1 MKKRITARMYKVTE
15 CQELHEFHEF
25 HELKI
30 NNSNI
35 LFLRSVL
42 LSNNSFYE
50 DENGNWLLKFFLG
63 EQYEQVIFI
72 DFSQKELSYKNLQ
85 VLSLSK
91 LIIDDSAFDD
101 LLAEE
106 ISLEIRKSKAIRKH
120 HFIEY
125 PSHYEH
131 IDGRGMGFYSRIPD
145 QEYNFS
151 RRIILLALAYAYL
164 GAIENISNRLS
175 ECICCQSD
183 DIEKLR
189 QLYIEAT
196 KFKAVFLFHQPVLM
210 KNVSLIETW
219 KYLDKVF
226 DINSAS
232 DELLEQLSSVHY
244 ILNLDDDKK
253 RKNIEDLKI
262 KRQEK
267 WNMLF
272 TMLGIFIG
280 LIELFK

>member
-15 CQELHEFHEF
+15 CQEPNKF

-50 DENGNWLLKFFLG
+50 DKNGNWLLKFFLG

-131 IDGRGMGFYSRIPD
+131 IDGRGMGFYSRIPE

-151 RRIILLALAYAYL
+151 RRLILLALAYAYL

-183 DIEKLR
+183 NIEKLR

>member
-15 CQELHEFHEF
+15 CQELHEFHE
-25 HELKI
+25 LKI

-42 LSNNSFYE
+42 LSNTSFYE

-151 RRIILLALAYAYL
+151 RRLILLALAYAYL

>member
-1 MKKRITARMYKVTE
+1 M
-15 CQELHEFHEF
+15 
-25 HELKI
+25 
-30 NNSNI
+30 
-35 LFLRSVL
+35 
-42 LSNNSFYE
+42 
-50 DENGNWLLKFFLG
+50 KFFLG

-151 RRIILLALAYAYL
+151 RRLILLALAYAYL

>member
-15 CQELHEFHEF
+15 CQEPNKF

-131 IDGRGMGFYSRIPD
+131 IDGRGMGFYSRIPE
-145 QEYNFS
+145 QESNFS
-151 RRIILLALAYAYL
+151 SRIILLALAYAYL

-183 DIEKLR
+183 NIEKLR

>member
-15 CQELHEFHEF
+15 CQEPNKF

-50 DENGNWLLKFFLG
+50 DKNGNWLLKFFLG

-131 IDGRGMGFYSRIPD
+131 IDGRGMGFYSRIPE

-151 RRIILLALAYAYL
+151 RRLILLALAYAYL

-183 DIEKLR
+183 NIEKLR

-232 DELLEQLSSVHY
+232 DVLLEQLSSVHY

>member
-15 CQELHEFHEF
+15 CQELHEF

-125 PSHYEH
+125 SSHYEH
-131 IDGRGMGFYSRIPD
+131 IDGRGMGFYSRIPE

-151 RRIILLALAYAYL
+151 RRLILLALAYAYL

-183 DIEKLR
+183 NIEKLR

>member
-15 CQELHEFHEF
+15 CQEPNKF

-50 DENGNWLLKFFLG
+50 DKNGNWLLKFFLG

-131 IDGRGMGFYSRIPD
+131 IDGRGMGFYSRIPE

-151 RRIILLALAYAYL
+151 RRLILLALAYAYL

-183 DIEKLR
+183 NIEKLR

-244 ILNLDDDKK
+244 ILNLDYDKK

>member
-15 CQELHEFHEF
+15 CQELHEF

-125 PSHYEH
+125 SSHYEH

-151 RRIILLALAYAYL
+151 RRLILLALAYAYL

>member
-15 CQELHEFHEF
+15 CQEPNKF

-50 DENGNWLLKFFLG
+50 DKNGNWLLNFFLG

-131 IDGRGMGFYSRIPD
+131 IDGRGMGFYSRIPE

-151 RRIILLALAYAYL
+151 RRLILLALAYAYL

-183 DIEKLR
+183 NIEKLR

>member
-1 MKKRITARMYKVTE
+1 MVIKV
-15 CQELHEFHEF
+15 
-25 HELKI
+25 
-30 NNSNI
+30 
-35 LFLRSVL
+35 
-42 LSNNSFYE
+42 
-50 DENGNWLLKFFLG
+50 FLG

-125 PSHYEH
+125 ASHYEH

-151 RRIILLALAYAYL
+151 RRLILLALAYAYL

-219 KYLDKVF
+219 KYLDNVF

>member
-15 CQELHEFHEF
+15 CQEPNKF

-35 LFLRSVL
+35 LFLRPVL

-131 IDGRGMGFYSRIPD
+131 IDGRGMGFYSRIPE

-151 RRIILLALAYAYL
+151 RRLILLALAYAYL

-183 DIEKLR
+183 NIEKLR

-226 DINSAS
+226 DIKSDS

>member
-15 CQELHEFHEF
+15 CQEPNKF

-50 DENGNWLLKFFLG
+50 DKNGNWLLKFFLG

-125 PSHYEH
+125 LSHYEH
-131 IDGRGMGFYSRIPD
+131 IDGRGMGFYSRIPE

-151 RRIILLALAYAYL
+151 RRLILLALAYAYL

-183 DIEKLR
+183 NIEKLR

>member
-15 CQELHEFHEF
+15 CQESNKF

-151 RRIILLALAYAYL
+151 RRLILLALAYAYL

-175 ECICCQSD
+175 ECICCQSN

>member
-15 CQELHEFHEF
+15 CQEPNKF

-151 RRIILLALAYAYL
+151 RRLILLALAYAYL

-232 DELLEQLSSVHY
+232 DELLEQLSSVNY

>member
-15 CQELHEFHEF
+15 CQELHEF

-151 RRIILLALAYAYL
+151 RRLILLALAYAYL

>member
-15 CQELHEFHEF
+15 CQELHEF

-131 IDGRGMGFYSRIPD
+131 IDGRGMGFYSRIPE

-151 RRIILLALAYAYL
+151 RRLILLALAYAYL

>member
-15 CQELHEFHEF
+15 CQEPNKF

-63 EQYEQVIFI
+63 EQYEQVILI

-151 RRIILLALAYAYL
+151 RRLILLALAYAYL

-210 KNVSLIETW
+210 KNISLIETW

>member
-15 CQELHEFHEF
+15 CQEPNKF

-50 DENGNWLLKFFLG
+50 DKNGNWLLKFFLG

-151 RRIILLALAYAYL
+151 RRLILLALAYAYL

-210 KNVSLIETW
+210 KNISLIETW

>member
-15 CQELHEFHEF
+15 CQEPNKF

-50 DENGNWLLKFFLG
+50 DKNGNWLLKFFLV

-131 IDGRGMGFYSRIPD
+131 IDGRGMGFYSRIPE

-151 RRIILLALAYAYL
+151 RRLILLALAYAYL

-183 DIEKLR
+183 NIEKLR

>member
-15 CQELHEFHEF
+15 CQELHEF

-151 RRIILLALAYAYL
+151 RRLILLALAYAYL

-219 KYLDKVF
+219 KYLDKVL

-232 DELLEQLSSVHY
+232 KRIKI
-244 ILNLDDDKK
+244 ILNC
-253 RKNIEDLKI
+253 
-262 KRQEK
+262 
-267 WNMLF
+267 
-272 TMLGIFIG
+272 
-280 LIELFK
+280 

>member
-1 MKKRITARMYKVTE
+1 MKKCITARMYKAIE
-15 CQELHEFHEF
+15 YQESNEF

-50 DENGNWLLKFFLG
+50 DKNGNWLLKFFVG
-63 EQYEQVIFI
+63 EKYEQIIFI
-72 DFSQKELSYKNLQ
+72 DFSQKEFNHKIFHF
-85 VLSLSK
+85 LSLSK
-91 LIIDDSAFDD
+91 LIIDDSVFDD
-101 LLAEE
+101 TLAEE
-106 ISLEIRKSKAIRKH
+106 ISLGIRKSKAIKKH

-131 IDGRGMGFYSRIPD
+131 IDGRGMGFYSRIPE

-151 RRIILLALAYAYL
+151 RRLILLALAYAYL

-272 TMLGIFIG
+272 TMLGILIG

>member
-15 CQELHEFHEF
+15 CQELHEF

-151 RRIILLALAYAYL
+151 RRLILLALAYAYL

-175 ECICCQSD
+175 ECICCRSD

>member
-15 CQELHEFHEF
+15 CQELHEF

-151 RRIILLALAYAYL
+151 RRLILLALAYAYL

-183 DIEKLR
+183 NIEKLR

>member
-1 MKKRITARMYKVTE
+1 MKKSITAKIYKITE
-15 CQELHEFHEF
+15 YPDVNELC
-25 HELKI
+25 ELKI

-42 LSNNSFYE
+42 LSNNKFYE
-50 DENGNWLLKFFLG
+50 DKNGNWLLMFFIG
-63 EQYEQVIFI
+63 EKYEQSIFV
-72 DFSQKELSYKNLQ
+72 DFSKIELDYKKYSI
-85 VLSLSK
+85 LSVSK
-91 LIIDDSAFDD
+91 LIIDDSFFNDAI
-101 LLAEE
+101 AEE
-106 ISLEIRKSKAIRKH
+106 ISVEIRKSKAIKKND
-120 HFIEY
+120 FIEY

-131 IDGRGMGFYSRIPD
+131 IDGRGMGFYSRISN

-151 RRIILLALAYAYL
+151 RRLILLALAYAYL

-272 TMLGIFIG
+272 TMLGILIG

>member
-15 CQELHEFHEF
+15 CQELHEF

-151 RRIILLALAYAYL
+151 RRLILLALAYAYL

-210 KNVSLIETW
+210 KNISLIETW

>member
-15 CQELHEFHEF
+15 CQELHEF

-131 IDGRGMGFYSRIPD
+131 IDGRGMGFYSRIPE

-151 RRIILLALAYAYL
+151 RRLILLALAYAYL

-183 DIEKLR
+183 NIEKLR

>member
-15 CQELHEFHEF
+15 CQEPNKF

-131 IDGRGMGFYSRIPD
+131 IDGRGMGFYSRIPE

-151 RRIILLALAYAYL
+151 RRLILLALAYAYL

-183 DIEKLR
+183 NIEKLR
-189 QLYIEAT
+189 QLYIEAP
-196 KFKAVFLFHQPVLM
+196 KFIAVFLFHQPVLM

-232 DELLEQLSSVHY
+232 DELLDQLSSVHY

>member
-15 CQELHEFHEF
+15 CQEPNKF

-50 DENGNWLLKFFLG
+50 DKNGNWLLKFFLG

-91 LIIDDSAFDD
+91 LIIYDSAFDD

-131 IDGRGMGFYSRIPD
+131 IDGRGMGFYSRIPE

-151 RRIILLALAYAYL
+151 RRLILLALAYAYL

-183 DIEKLR
+183 NIEKLR